1 MIIEVENLVKVF
13 NGKVVVNQVSF
24 SSEKP
29 EIIGLLGANGAG
41 KSTTLKILAGYI
53 RPSSGTANI
62 LGMNVEAHTLE
73 VKKITGYLP
82 ESNPLYSHMY
92 VREFLQFIA
101 QLHQIPNRRQR
112 VEEVIEMT
120 GLPEVAGKVIST
132 LSKGFK
138 QRTGIAQA
146 LVHDPKILILDEP
159 TSGLDAHQI
168 LVIRELIQNLGKSKT
183 ILFSSHIMQE
193 IESLCHRV
201 MIIHEGKL
209 LHDNT
214 IESIKNL
221 ETQSSE
227 IIMELE
233 NPSHN
238 LQAYSLLHPLMNI
251 VPTNQNS
258 YRIQIP
264 DGYDIRPQIFKTA
277 VSIGDVIIKID
288 IQKNSMESVF
298 RKLTSK
304 P

>member
-1 MIIEVENLVKVF
+1 MIIEVDNLVKVY
-13 NGKVVVNQVSF
+13 NGKVVVNQISF
-24 SSEKP
+24 TSEKP

-53 RPSSGTANI
+53 RPTSGTARI
-62 LGMNVEAHTLE
+62 LGMNVEEQTLE

-82 ESNPLYSHMY
+82 ESNPLYAHMY
-92 VREFLQFIA
+92 VREFLLFIA

-120 GLPEVAGKVIST
+120 GLPEVAGKIIST
-132 LSKGFK
+132 LSKGYK

-146 LVHDPKILILDEP
+146 LIHDPKILILDEP

-168 LVIRELIQNLGKSKT
+168 VAIRELIQNLGKTKT

-201 MIIHEGKL
+201 IIIHEGKL

-214 IESIKNL
+214 IDTIKNL

-233 NPSHN
+233 NPSRN
-238 LQAYSLLHPLMNI
+238 LQAYYLLHPSLSI
-251 VPTNQNS
+251 VPTDQYS

-264 DGYDIRPQIFKTA
+264 DGQDIRPEIFKTA
-277 VSIGDVIIKID
+277 VSNGDVIIKID
-288 IQKNSMESVF
+288 MQKHSMESVF
-298 RKLTSK
+298 RKLTAK
-304 P
+304 V